1 MGFNNQYDGF
11 GNELNDLKYLR
22 PAIDVLFQRNAYENE
37 YPKWNILHRFIFKI
51 VTQNCM
57 YIVYNIFYRKM

>member
-37 YPKWNILHRFIFKI
+37 YPK
-51 VTQNCM
+51 
-57 YIVYNIFYRKM
+57 